1 MNDFYKFI
9 GYIVVVLFIIY
20 LFSKVMRLN
29 ARLIEGLTTMIA
41 PNKNKNKNNDND
53 NDNDDNDDVNNSL

>member
-29 ARLIEGLTTMIA
+29 ARLIEGLTSMIA
-41 PNKNKNKNNDND
+41 PNKNKNNDND
-53 NDNDDNDDVNNSL
+53 NDDNDDDVNNSL

>member
-41 PNKNKNKNNDND
+41 PNKNKNNDNDNNDND
-53 NDNDDNDDVNNSL
+53 NDDDVNNSL

>member
-29 ARLIEGLTTMIA
+29 ARLIEGLTSMIA
-41 PNKNKNKNNDND
+41 PNKNKNNDND
-53 NDNDDNDDVNNSL
+53 NDNDDDVNNSL

>member
-20 LFSKVMRLN
+20 VFSKVMRLN
-29 ARLIEGLTTMIA
+29 ARLIEGLTNMIA
-41 PNKNKNKNNDND
+41 PNKNKNN
-53 NDNDDNDDVNNSL
+53 DVNNSL